1 MNNSTI
7 NLLYFM
13 YIALC
18 ENVLVHEML
27 ESARYRVDKA
37 ANSIALLVPRFPLHS
52 LFHHQWWNLA
62 GSLLKKPLFEKIGC
76 NSNIKVTEV
85 VIVFCDHSRN
95 LAQINSKFWRIC
107 IKKCLRGPYILRFM
121 YMYNNCVQ
129 YRKHFASGLYMCGNF
144 AECQKRIF
152 YISTDLTSQVSCMAE
167 HFTSINKKIA
177 GSIPTVV
184 WQTFQLARCGCTLR
198 VTSQTSYSPEYITPT
213 QKIFYT
219 LLILSLRTK

>member
-107 IKKCLRGPYILRFM
+107 IKKCLRGPYILHFM
-121 YMYNNCVQ
+121 YIYNNCVQ
-129 YRKHFASGLYMCGNF
+129 YRNISRVDYICVAISQNAKKEYSTYLPTWPRRSVAWQSISLVSKRSRVRFPPWSGKPF
-144 AECQKRIF
+144 
-152 YISTDLTSQVSCMAE
+152 
-167 HFTSINKKIA
+167 
-177 GSIPTVV
+177 
-184 WQTFQLARCGCTLR
+184 
-198 VTSQTSYSPEYITPT
+198 
-213 QKIFYT
+213 
-219 LLILSLRTK
+219 SLPGVDAHSE